1 MNNKEFEILNRKMNL
16 IYEELV
22 CLHRSLGVMNFE
34 KQEKELKIQIEND
47 QSIFDVTRKN
57 REHFEDILIDRKR
70 EFKSLDNSLKESN

>member
-57 REHFEDILIDRKR
+57 REHFEDMLIDRER
-70 EFKSLDNSLKESN
+70 EFRCIDKEVEQWT